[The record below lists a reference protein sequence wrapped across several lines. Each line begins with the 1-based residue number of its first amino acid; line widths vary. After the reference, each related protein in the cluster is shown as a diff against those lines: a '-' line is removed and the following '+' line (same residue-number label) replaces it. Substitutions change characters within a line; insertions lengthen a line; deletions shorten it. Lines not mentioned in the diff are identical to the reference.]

1 MRNTRAEPRIEI
13 IGIEGIPEVRKG
25 DDLAR
30 VIYDATR
37 KQRTPLRERDV
48 LIVTSKIVSLAEGK
62 VVDLQTVEPS
72 QFAKEIANRL
82 EKDARQVE
90 VVLRE
95 TRSIVR
101 MSRNHLIVETKHG
114 FVCANAGVDKSNV
127 KGDSIVATLPDD
139 PDLSCRRIRDGVK
152 KLGGCNIAVVISD
165 TFGRSLRKGVA
176 NVAIGV
182 AGLAPILDL
191 RGTSDMYGYKLRVT
205 QIAVADELAA
215 SAELVMGKAN
225 WIPAVIVRG
234 YVYQESKN
242 ATAKALTLPQ
252 EEDIF
257 R

>member
-1 MRNTRAEPRIEI
+1 MRSTIARPKIEI
-13 IGIEGIPEVRKG
+13 IGIEGIPEIRKG

-30 VIYDATR
+30 IIFDATE
-37 KQRTPLRERDV
+37 KQKTPLRGGDV
-48 LIVTSKIVSLAEGK
+48 LVVTSKIVSLAEGK
-62 VVDLQTVEPS
+62 VVDLRSIEPS
-72 QFAKEIANRL
+72 QFAKEIANRM
-82 EKDARQVE
+82 EKDPRQVE
-90 VVLRE
+90 VILRE
-95 TRSIVR
+95 SKSIVR
-101 MSRNHLIVETKHG
+101 MTRNHLIVETKHG

-127 KGDSIVATLPDD
+127 KGDNIVATLPDD
-139 PDLSCRRIRDGVK
+139 PDLSSKRIRDGVE
-152 KLGGCNIAVVISD
+152 KLGGANVAVVMSD
-165 TFGRSLRKGVA
+165 TFGRSLRRGVA

-182 AGLAPILDL
+182 AGLEPILDL

-234 YVYQESKN
+234 YAYQESRN
-242 ATAKALTLPQ
+242 SLAKALILPQ

>member
-1 MRNTRAEPRIEI
+1 MRANKAKPKIEI
-13 IGIEGIPEVRKG
+13 IGIEGIPEIKKG
-25 DDLAR
+25 DDLGKI
-30 VIYDATR
+30 IYDAAE
-37 KQRTPLRERDV
+37 KQKTPLREGDI

-62 VVDLQTVEPS
+62 VVDLSAIEPS
-72 QFAKEIANRL
+72 QFAKEIAKDL
-82 EKDARQVE
+82 EKDPRQVE
-90 VVLRE
+90 VILRE
-95 TRSIVR
+95 AKSIVR

-127 KGDSIVATLPDD
+127 KGDNIVATLPDD
-139 PDLSCRRIRDGVK
+139 PDFSSRRIKDGMK
-152 KLGGCNIAVVISD
+152 RLGGINIAVVLSD
-165 TFGRSLRKGVA
+165 TFGRSLRRGVA
-176 NVAIGV
+176 NIAIGV

-215 SAELVMGKAN
+215 SGELVMGKTN

-234 YVYQESKN
+234 YRYEESKN
-242 ATAKALTLPQ
+242 ATARTLALPQ